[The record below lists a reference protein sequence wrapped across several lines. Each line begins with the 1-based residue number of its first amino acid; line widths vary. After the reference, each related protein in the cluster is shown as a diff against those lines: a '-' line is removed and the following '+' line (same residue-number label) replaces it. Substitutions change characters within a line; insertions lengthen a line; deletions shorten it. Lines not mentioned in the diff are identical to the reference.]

1 MGGLLTAEAVVLLS
15 QSLSPPYSTLN
26 SDTSHRVIG
35 VVNFDVP
42 FLGLYPHVVL
52 SGIASLLPKSE
63 KGKEEGKDSGNS
75 SPGGVGVGVGVGT
88 GEEKTEKQ
96 MNNLDQVRVVR
107 RRDVDG
113 NVGTG
118 DLLSGEYF

>member
-1 MGGLLTAEAVVLLS
+1 MGSLLTAEAVVLLS
-15 QSLSPPYSTLN
+15 QSLSPPYSTLD

-35 VVNFDVP
+35 AVNFDVP
-42 FLGLYPHVVL
+42 FLGLHPHVVL

-63 KGKEEGKDSGNS
+63 KEKDKRRGSGNS
-75 SPGGVGVGVGVGT
+75 SPGGVGVGVGT

-118 DLLSGEYF
+118 DLLSSEYF